1 MEITNDNY
9 KILYKNS
16 LRIKDIIRFKYNDK
30 VYKYEV
36 REQYLHNTKGYND
49 IIFAELELNK
59 YNVATTAYGY
69 LCGDGSWP
77 EYNNQDY
84 KALARLVIF
93 LFEEIEKRENPEVF
107 TKSISSNP
115 IKIKISIEPQI
126 KIKLK

>member
-16 LRIKDIIRFKYNDK
+16 LKIKDIIRFKYNDK
-30 VYKYEV
+30 VYEYEV
-36 REQYLHNTKGYND
+36 REQYLHSPKGSNG

-93 LFEEIEKRENPEVF
+93 LFEEIEKRENSKAF
-107 TKSISSNP
+107 TKSILSNS
-115 IKIKISIEPQI
+115 IKIKINTEPQI
-126 KIKLK
+126 KIELK